1 LVSLHLIELGH
12 ALHIIFS
19 GILYQC
25 LHPDVSSTTTSYRTR
40 ARPFIAD
47 EQVFAPFPEA
57 VANDRWHVVCY
68 SGYVRMPRRV
78 LAQLG
83 GGGGGG
89 GGGAI
94 ACYRVLAQLSLR
106 FAWLLAALAIA
117 CQLS

>member
-1 LVSLHLIELGH
+1 M
-12 ALHIIFS
+12 
-19 GILYQC
+19 LYT
-25 LHPDVSSTTTSYRTR
+25 SSSRGYSINVFIPMCPAQQQAIAREQG
-40 ARPFIAD
+40 AYVRPFIAD

>member
-1 LVSLHLIELGH
+1 MSSSRCVQHNNKLSH
-12 ALHIIFS
+12 ASKGL
-19 GILYQC
+19 L
-25 LHPDVSSTTTSYRTR
+25 LTNV
-40 ARPFIAD
+40 RPFIAD

-94 ACYRVLAQLSLR
+94 PCYRVLAQLSLR